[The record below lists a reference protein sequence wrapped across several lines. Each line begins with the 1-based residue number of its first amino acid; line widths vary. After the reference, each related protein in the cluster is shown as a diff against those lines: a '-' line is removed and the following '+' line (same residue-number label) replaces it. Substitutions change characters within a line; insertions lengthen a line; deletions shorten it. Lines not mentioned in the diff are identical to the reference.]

1 MSKFTIMKI
10 KGLLFIGSIPR
21 RIKRIFTKETPV

>member
-21 RIKRIFTKETPV
+21 RIKKMFKKETSV